1 RLPATLV
8 FDYPTPRVLAEYL
21 CTRLTGETSG
31 SGTYT
36 PVVAAADADEPIA
49 IVAMTCRFPGGVS
62 SPEELWDL
70 VASGRDAIGAFPTG
84 RGWDLDGLFHPD
96 PDHPGTSYARKG
108 GFLYDADA
116 FDAAFF
122 GIN

>member
-8 FDYPTPRVLAEYL
+8 FDYPTPLALAEYL
-21 CTRLTGETSG
+21 CTRLTGETAVSRA
-31 SGTYT
+31 
-36 PVVAAADADEPIA
+36 PLAVRADADDPVA
-49 IVAMTCRFPGGVS
+49 IVGMTCRFPGGAN
-62 SPEELWDL
+62 SPEALWDL
-70 VASGRDAIGAFPTG
+70 VASGKDVMGAFPTG

-96 PDHPGTSYARKG
+96 PDHPGTSYANEG
-108 GFLYDADA
+108 AFLYDADA